1 MTITMASGDRY
12 TTTLVGAPGQYYHP
26 TTSLHGHAIHL
37 PYYAILSPHCLNYSS
52 IILVVTYAIR
62 YTCSLSQHQGVWGIF
77 SASSKA
83 SGQVYMAF
91 TIHFNLHRCV
101 CLSYLSTGAIVLGT
115 PRDLAKEY
123 LRATKAVSS
132 LNLSNV

>member
-1 MTITMASGDRY
+1 MASGDRY

-83 SGQVYMAF
+83 SGQVYMAL
-91 TIHFNLHRCV
+91 TIHINFHRCV
-101 CLSYLSTGAIVLGT
+101 CVILEHRSYCIGDTTGSGQGVFACHKSCVI
-115 PRDLAKEY
+115 
-123 LRATKAVSS
+123 S
-132 LNLSNV
+132 